1 MKTYNTERE
10 GQLAFFK
17 NLGINAEQALIE
29 NTDGVW
35 NGNLL
40 EFKLSI
46 SDTNK
51 VLFQCVKYLSKLRI
65 SGTSVPRNIVMID
78 LNRYTAYIYDA
89 QNFYEEIHKI
99 YSGSASIANDGFDS
113 KGVQPRK
120 LEYLNSTDMDELKR
134 VLKQTE
140 YVKIRIDENC
150 IVGWAE
156 RYYREN
162 PTASKADFLGDDG
175 EFSHEGEIRN
185 PVKFRDFIVP
195 YEGETNEKFKYLMD
209 KLNDR
214 LKKKKLGAFYTPEA
228 YAKKAHELLQL
239 AIARVPKGND
249 YVIIDRCAGTGNLEA
264 VFTDEELSHCIL
276 STYEYFEYKVL
287 FERLGD
293 KVRHIVPPTEQNIEF
308 SSGLIVNA
316 DAMSKEFIDNEV
328 IRRYIDDSKVTVIM
342 YENPPYQDSSA
353 ITFSDKNGKRQ
364 KTGRKE
370 SYVCNQFKEHLTE
383 FGEQRG
389 ASREISN
396 LFIWSAINLY
406 MRNKYDSYIVFSP
419 IKYFKNIGLTQN
431 CSMVKGFLFNRK
443 FFHASESSI
452 GCVLWSKQCP
462 INQETQWNMTA
473 YNIEK
478 NIIKVVPET
487 FLIKKSKNNVSFLND
502 LRKFETDQIT
512 SVVCDQD
519 GYQSK
524 EIGTLSRKPIYN
536 QNCIGYLVS
545 IGFAIDAKNFNLV
558 RCNLKRGL
566 QQSFGFHLRSDNY
579 LTKIPLFCAKMFP
592 QDHWYDKDIYNTTS
606 DGGDRY
612 TKDHDFLKSC
622 LIYTCLSRYNK
633 CLSFDGSDGRFYR
646 NELCFH
652 KDAVAMNDLVKFK
665 LDDEEKKL
673 LEVWNRVL
681 EKAAATGKMVEK
693 FTYGPYQIE
702 QEINTF
708 HKDETGKKNIYDYPE
723 LNAELNTLKALLKT
737 YYKTHIREKM
747 FEYELVK

>member
-17 NLGINAEQALIE
+17 NIGINAEQALIE

-65 SGTSVPRNIVMID
+65 SGISVPRNIVMID

-89 QNFYEEIHKI
+89 QNFYEEIHKV

-134 VLKQTE
+134 ILKQTE

-185 PVKFRDFIVP
+185 PVKFKDFIVP

-214 LKKKKLGAFYTPEA
+214 LKKKQLGAFYTPEA

-239 AIARVPKGND
+239 AIARVPEGND

-328 IRRYIDDSKVTVIM
+328 IKRYIDDPKVTVIM
-342 YENPPYQDSSA
+342 YENPPYHDESSGVTNGVA
-353 ITFSDKNGKRQ
+353 ERTGKNI
-364 KTGRKE
+364 
-370 SYVCNQFKEHLTE
+370 SYVVENMKTQIKGVATNEIANQ
-383 FGEQRG
+383 
-389 ASREISN
+389 
-396 LFIWSAINLY
+396 FIWSAFKYYL
-406 MRNKYDSYIVFSP
+406 RNKKDSYIVFSP
-419 IKYFKNIGLTQN
+419 IKYWKQYELFNATAQKA
-431 CSMVKGFLFNRK
+431 FAFNRK
-443 FFHASESSI
+443 HFHASVSTI
-452 GCVLWSKQCP
+452 LCVLWNNEIDSAENINAEAYDIKDNEAIFVSNISIRKTKQP
-462 INQETQWNMTA
+462 ISRFYTKLSVTQKDENFIWCNKDGSEAKGKKASVKSYFNQ
-473 YNIEK
+473 
-478 NIIKVVPET
+478 NIIAYLEAD
-487 FLIKKSKNNVSFLND
+487 SF
-502 LRKFETDQIT
+502 QIA
-512 SVVCDQD
+512 
-519 GYQSK
+519 
-524 EIGTLSRKPIYN
+524 P
-536 QNCIGYLVS
+536 
-545 IGFAIDAKNFNLV
+545 
-558 RCNLKRGL
+558 LKRNITTACLYDGHGCYITRDQYISTL
-566 QQSFGFHLRSDNY
+566 PIWVAKY
-579 LTKIPLFCAKMFP
+579 IPL
-592 QDHWYDKDIYNTTS
+592 DNWYENDVYCTTS

-612 TKDHDFLKSC
+612 TKDRDFLKSC

-652 KDAVAMNDLVKFK
+652 KDTVAMNDLTKFK

>member
-17 NLGINAEQALIE
+17 NIGINAEQALIE

-120 LEYLNSTDMDELKR
+120 LEYLNPTDMDELKR

-162 PTASKADFLGDDG
+162 QTASKADFLGDDG

-239 AIARVPKGND
+239 AIARVPEGND

-342 YENPPYQDSSA
+342 YENPPYHDESSGMTNGIA
-353 ITFSDKNGKRQ
+353 ERNGKNTAYVVENMKRQ
-364 KTGRKE
+364 IKGVATNE
-370 SYVCNQFKEHLTE
+370 IANQ
-383 FGEQRG
+383 
-389 ASREISN
+389 
-396 LFIWSAINLY
+396 FIWSAFKYYLH
-406 MRNKYDSYIVFSP
+406 NKEDSYIVFSP
-419 IKYFKNIGLTQN
+419 IKYWKQYELFNATAQKA
-431 CSMVKGFLFNRK
+431 FAFNRK
-443 FFHASESSI
+443 HFHASMSTVL
-452 GCVLWSKQCP
+452 CVLWGNEASSLEDITAESYDIKDNTLVRVPDITIKKVKQPASKFYTRISFSKEDESFVWCSKDGDEAKDKK
-462 INQETQWNMTA
+462 IRVKAYRNQETIA
-473 YNIEK
+473 YLEADSFQIAPH
-478 NIIKVVPET
+478 VR
-487 FLIKKSKNNVSFLND
+487 NVTVACLYNGHGCYIT
-502 LRKFETDQIT
+502 RDQ
-512 SVVCDQD
+512 
-519 GYQSK
+519 YMN
-524 EIGTLSRKPIYN
+524 TLPIW
-536 QNCIGYLVS
+536 V
-545 IGFAIDAKNFNLV
+545 AK
-558 RCNLKRGL
+558 
-566 QQSFGFHLRSDNY
+566 Y
-579 LTKIPLFCAKMFP
+579 IPL
-592 QDHWYDKDIYNTTS
+592 DNWYENDVYCTTS

-612 TKDHDFLKSC
+612 TKDRDFLKSC

-652 KDAVAMNDLVKFK
+652 KDAVAMNDLAKFK

-723 LNAELNTLKALLKT
+723 LNAELNTLKVLLKT

>member
-17 NLGINAEQALIE
+17 NIGINAEQALIE

-65 SGTSVPRNIVMID
+65 SGTSVPRNIVIID

-239 AIARVPKGND
+239 AIARVPEGND

-328 IRRYIDDSKVTVIM
+328 IKRYINDPKVTVIM

-353 ITFSDKNGKRQ
+353 ITFNDENGERE
-364 KTGRKE
+364 KTERKE
-370 SYVCNQFKEHLTE
+370 SYVCGQFKNHLKS
-383 FGEQRG
+383 FDANG
-389 ASREISN
+389 AAAREISN
-396 LFIWSAINLY
+396 LFIWSAFHFY
-406 MRNKYDSYIVFSP
+406 MKKKNDSYIVFSP
-419 IKYFKNIGLTQN
+419 AKYFKQSN
-431 CSMVKGFLFNRK
+431 MVRNEMIYGYIFNRK
-443 FFHASESSI
+443 HFHATPSSI
-452 GCVLWSKQCP
+452 VCALWSNIEHPSDKWTLEAIDMIDDKPTKIGNIVVKKCVSTLTKNFDNRKFYNDLQGTVCCEADGTESAKQCYRD
-462 INQETQWNMTA
+462 ILVNE
-473 YNIEK
+473 NIVGYLRAFSFGIDPK
-478 NIIKVVPET
+478 NYCLTRCV
-487 FLIKKSKNNVSFLND
+487 SKNAL
-502 LRKFETDQIT
+502 
-512 SVVCDQD
+512 
-519 GYQSK
+519 G
-524 EIGTLSRKPIYN
+524 
-536 QNCIGYLVS
+536 
-545 IGFAIDAKNFNLV
+545 GFY
-558 RCNLKRGL
+558 
-566 QQSFGFHLRSDNY
+566 LRSDNY
-579 LTKIPLFCAKMFP
+579 LTKLPLFCAKMFP
-592 QDHWYDKDIYNTTS
+592 QDNWYERDVYFTTA
-606 DGGDRY
+606 DGGDCY
-612 TKDHDFLKSC
+612 TKDRDFLKSC

-652 KDAVAMNDLVKFK
+652 KDAVAMNDIAKFK

>member
-17 NLGINAEQALIE
+17 NIGINAEQALIE

-89 QNFYEEIHKI
+89 QNFYEEIHKV
-99 YSGSASIANDGFDS
+99 YSGGASVANEGFDS

-120 LEYLNSTDMDELKR
+120 LEYSNSTDMDELKR

-239 AIARVPKGND
+239 AIARVPEGND

-328 IRRYIDDSKVTVIM
+328 IRRYIDDPKVTVIM
-342 YENPPYQDSSA
+342 YENPPY
-353 ITFSDKNGKRQ
+353 SDANADNAKEEKRS
-364 KTGRKE
+364 RD
-370 SYVCNQFKEHLTE
+370 E
-383 FGEQRG
+383 FGFVYEQMKKKTSLHAERDI
-389 ASREISN
+389 ANR
-396 LFIWSAINLY
+396 FIWSAFEY
-406 MRNKYDSYIVFSP
+406 YVKKPQDSYVVFSP
-419 IKYFKNIGLTQN
+419 IKYWKSGLCQ
-431 CSMVKGFLFNRK
+431 KKYIEGFLFNRK
-443 FFHASESSI
+443 YFHASESAISCI
-452 GCVLWSKQCP
+452 LWSQEDGEAETLFLKAFNIEDNLTYIKEISVGKCHHTFKRYVKNEGVFEGKSDVFCKSDGSPICGSKYKKENVISNDLLAFLSTQSFP
-462 INQETQWNMTA
+462 INPN
-473 YNIEK
+473 NIY
-478 NIIKVVPET
+478 
-487 FLIKKSKNNVSFLND
+487 L
-502 LRKFETDQIT
+502 LRTTINANT
-512 SVVCDQD
+512 N
-519 GYQSK
+519 
-524 EIGTLSRKPIYN
+524 TN
-536 QNCIGYLVS
+536 QY
-545 IGFAIDAKNFNLV
+545 
-558 RCNLKRGL
+558 
-566 QQSFGFHLRSDNY
+566 LRSDNY
-579 LTKIPLFCAKMFP
+579 LTKLPLFCAKMFP
-592 QDHWYDKDIYNTTS
+592 QDNWYERDVYFTTA

-612 TKDHDFLKSC
+612 TKDRDFLKSC

-652 KDAVAMNDLVKFK
+652 KDAVAMNDLAKFK

>member
-1 MKTYNTERE
+1 MKSYNTERE

-17 NLGINAEQALIE
+17 NLGINAEQALVE

-65 SGTSVPRNIVMID
+65 SGTSVPRNIIMID

-89 QNFYEEIHKI
+89 QNFYEEIHKV
-99 YSGSASIANDGFDS
+99 YSGAASVANEGFDS

-120 LEYLNSTDMDELKR
+120 LEYSNSTDMDELKR
-134 VLKQTE
+134 ILKQTE

-185 PVKFRDFIVP
+185 PVKFKDFIVP

-239 AIARVPKGND
+239 AIARVPEGND

-316 DAMSKEFIDNEV
+316 DAMSKEFIENEV
-328 IRRYIDDSKVTVIM
+328 IRKYIDDPKVTVIM
-342 YENPPYQDSSA
+342 YENPPYHDESSGMTNGIA
-353 ITFSDKNGKRQ
+353 ERNGKNTAYVVENMKRQ
-364 KTGRKE
+364 IKGVATNE
-370 SYVCNQFKEHLTE
+370 IANQ
-383 FGEQRG
+383 
-389 ASREISN
+389 
-396 LFIWSAINLY
+396 FIWSAFKYYL
-406 MRNKYDSYIVFSP
+406 RNKEDSYIVFSP
-419 IKYFKNIGLTQN
+419 IKYWKQYELFDATAQKA
-431 CSMVKGFLFNRK
+431 FAFNRK
-443 FFHASESSI
+443 HFHASMSTVL
-452 GCVLWSKQCP
+452 CVLWENEASSFENITAESYDIKDNALVRVPDITIKKVKQPASKFYTRISFSKEDESSVWCSKDGDEAKDKK
-462 INQETQWNMTA
+462 IRVKAYRNQETIA
-473 YNIEK
+473 YLEADSFQIAPH
-478 NIIKVVPET
+478 VR
-487 FLIKKSKNNVSFLND
+487 NVTVACLYNGHGCYIT
-502 LRKFETDQIT
+502 RDQ
-512 SVVCDQD
+512 
-519 GYQSK
+519 YMN
-524 EIGTLSRKPIYN
+524 TLPIW
-536 QNCIGYLVS
+536 V
-545 IGFAIDAKNFNLV
+545 AK
-558 RCNLKRGL
+558 
-566 QQSFGFHLRSDNY
+566 Y
-579 LTKIPLFCAKMFP
+579 IPL
-592 QDHWYDKDIYNTTS
+592 DNWYENDVYCTTS

-612 TKDHDFLKSC
+612 TKDRDFLKSC

-652 KDAVAMNDLVKFK
+652 KDAVAVNDLAKFK

-673 LEVWNRVL
+673 LEVWNRIL
-681 EKAAATGKMVEK
+681 RKAAATGKMVEK

-723 LNAELNTLKALLKT
+723 LNAELNTLKVLLKT

>member
-17 NLGINAEQALIE
+17 NIGINAEQALIE

-89 QNFYEEIHKI
+89 QNFYEEIHKV
-99 YSGSASIANDGFDS
+99 YSGGASVANEGFDS

-120 LEYLNSTDMDELKR
+120 LEYSNSTDMDELKR
-134 VLKQTE
+134 ILKQTE

-185 PVKFRDFIVP
+185 PVKFKDFIVP

-209 KLNDR
+209 KLNDH

-239 AIARVPKGND
+239 AIARVPEGND

-328 IRRYIDDSKVTVIM
+328 IRRYIDDPKVTVIM
-342 YENPPYQDSSA
+342 YENPPYHDESSGVTNGVA
-353 ITFSDKNGKRQ
+353 ERTGKNI
-364 KTGRKE
+364 
-370 SYVCNQFKEHLTE
+370 SYVVENMKTQIKGVATNEIANQ
-383 FGEQRG
+383 
-389 ASREISN
+389 
-396 LFIWSAINLY
+396 FIWSAFKYYL
-406 MRNKYDSYIVFSP
+406 RNKKDSYIVFSP
-419 IKYFKNIGLTQN
+419 IKYWKQYELFNATAQKA
-431 CSMVKGFLFNRK
+431 FAFNRK
-443 FFHASESSI
+443 HFHASVSTI
-452 GCVLWSKQCP
+452 LCVLWNNEIDSAENINAEAYDIKDNEAIFVSNISIRKTKQP
-462 INQETQWNMTA
+462 ISRFYTKLSVTQKDENFIWCNKDGSEAKGKKASVKSYFNQ
-473 YNIEK
+473 
-478 NIIKVVPET
+478 NIIAYLEAD
-487 FLIKKSKNNVSFLND
+487 SF
-502 LRKFETDQIT
+502 QIA
-512 SVVCDQD
+512 
-519 GYQSK
+519 
-524 EIGTLSRKPIYN
+524 P
-536 QNCIGYLVS
+536 
-545 IGFAIDAKNFNLV
+545 
-558 RCNLKRGL
+558 LKRNITTACLYDGHGCYITRDQYISTL
-566 QQSFGFHLRSDNY
+566 PIWVAKY
-579 LTKIPLFCAKMFP
+579 IPL
-592 QDHWYDKDIYNTTS
+592 DNWYENDVYCTTA

-612 TKDHDFLKSC
+612 TKDRDFLKSC

-652 KDAVAMNDLVKFK
+652 KDAVAMSDLAKFK

>member
-17 NLGINAEQALIE
+17 NIGINAEQALIE

-239 AIARVPKGND
+239 AIARVPEGND

-328 IRRYIDDSKVTVIM
+328 IRRYIDDPKVTVIM
-342 YENPPYQDSSA
+342 YENPPYHDESSGMTKGVA
-353 ITFSDKNGKRQ
+353 ERNGKN
-364 KTGRKE
+364 TA
-370 SYVCNQFKEHLTE
+370 YVVENMKKQIKGVATNEIANQ
-383 FGEQRG
+383 
-389 ASREISN
+389 
-396 LFIWSAINLY
+396 FIWSAFKYYL
-406 MRNKYDSYIVFSP
+406 RNKEDSYIVFSP
-419 IKYFKNIGLTQN
+419 IKYWKQYELFNATAQKA
-431 CSMVKGFLFNRK
+431 FAFNRK
-443 FFHASESSI
+443 HFHASMSTVL
-452 GCVLWSKQCP
+452 CVLWGNEASSLED
-462 INQETQWNMTA
+462 ITA
-473 YNIEK
+473 ESYD
-478 NIIKVVPET
+478 IKDNVLVRVPDIT
-487 FLIKKSKNNVSFLND
+487 IKKVKQPASKFYTRISF
-502 LRKFETDQIT
+502 
-512 SVVCDQD
+512 
-519 GYQSK
+519 SK
-524 EIGTLSRKPIYN
+524 EDESFVWCSKDGDEAKDKKIRVKAYRNQKTIAYLEADSFQIAPHVRNVTVACLYNGHGCYITRDQYMKTLPIW
-536 QNCIGYLVS
+536 V
-545 IGFAIDAKNFNLV
+545 AK
-558 RCNLKRGL
+558 
-566 QQSFGFHLRSDNY
+566 Y
-579 LTKIPLFCAKMFP
+579 IPLEN
-592 QDHWYDKDIYNTTS
+592 WYENDIYCTTS

-612 TKDHDFLKSC
+612 TKDRDFLKSC

-652 KDAVAMNDLVKFK
+652 KDAVAMNDIAKFK

>member
-1 MKTYNTERE
+1 MKSYNTERE

-46 SDTNK
+46 SDTSK

-78 LNRYTAYIYDA
+78 LNRCTAYVYDA
-89 QNFYEEIHKI
+89 QNFYEEIHKV
-99 YSGSASIANDGFDS
+99 YSGAASVANEGFDS

-120 LEYLNSTDMDELKR
+120 LEYSNSTDMDELKR
-134 VLKQTE
+134 ILKQTE

-185 PVKFRDFIVP
+185 PVKFKDFIVP

-214 LKKKKLGAFYTPEA
+214 LKKKKLGAFYTPEV

-239 AIARVPKGND
+239 AIARVPEGND

-316 DAMSKEFIDNEV
+316 DAMSKEFIENEV
-328 IRRYIDDSKVTVIM
+328 IRKYIDDPKVTVIM
-342 YENPPYQDSSA
+342 YENPPYHDESSGMTNGIA
-353 ITFSDKNGKRQ
+353 ERNGKNTAYVVENMKRQ
-364 KTGRKE
+364 IKGVATNE
-370 SYVCNQFKEHLTE
+370 IANQ
-383 FGEQRG
+383 
-389 ASREISN
+389 
-396 LFIWSAINLY
+396 FIWSAFKYYL
-406 MRNKYDSYIVFSP
+406 RNKEDSYIVFSP
-419 IKYFKNIGLTQN
+419 IKYWKQYELFDATAQKA
-431 CSMVKGFLFNRK
+431 FAFNRK
-443 FFHASESSI
+443 HFHASMSTVL
-452 GCVLWSKQCP
+452 CVLWENEASSFENITAESYDIKDNALVRVPDITIKKVKQPASKFYTRISFSKEDESSVWCSKDGDEAKDKK
-462 INQETQWNMTA
+462 IRVKAYRNQETIA
-473 YNIEK
+473 YLEADSFQIAPH
-478 NIIKVVPET
+478 VR
-487 FLIKKSKNNVSFLND
+487 NVTVACLYNGHGCYIT
-502 LRKFETDQIT
+502 RDQ
-512 SVVCDQD
+512 
-519 GYQSK
+519 YMN
-524 EIGTLSRKPIYN
+524 TLPIW
-536 QNCIGYLVS
+536 V
-545 IGFAIDAKNFNLV
+545 AK
-558 RCNLKRGL
+558 
-566 QQSFGFHLRSDNY
+566 Y
-579 LTKIPLFCAKMFP
+579 IPL
-592 QDHWYDKDIYNTTS
+592 DNWYENDVYCTTS

-612 TKDHDFLKSC
+612 TKDRDFLKSC

-652 KDAVAMNDLVKFK
+652 KDAVAMNDLAKFK

-681 EKAAATGKMVEK
+681 EKAAATGKMAEK

-723 LNAELNTLKALLKT
+723 LNAELNTLKVLLKT

>member
-10 GQLAFFK
+10 GQFAFFK
-17 NLGINAEQALIE
+17 NIGINAEQALIE

-89 QNFYEEIHKI
+89 KNFYEEIHKV
-99 YSGSASIANDGFDS
+99 YSGSASTANDGFDS

-239 AIARVPKGND
+239 AIARVPEGND

-316 DAMSKEFIDNEV
+316 DAMSKEFIENEV
-328 IRRYIDDSKVTVIM
+328 IRRYIDDPNVTVIM
-342 YENPPYQDSSA
+342 YENPPYRDDTADNKGTKKVKVTETYIRREMTEEFNGSA
-353 ITFSDKNGKRQ
+353 AT
-364 KTGRKE
+364 
-370 SYVCNQFKEHLTE
+370 
-383 FGEQRG
+383 
-389 ASREISN
+389 ARELSN
-396 LFIWSAINLY
+396 LFIWSAFKYY
-406 MRNKYDSYIVFSP
+406 MKKAEDSYVVFSP
-419 IKYFKNIGLTQN
+419 IKYWKSEHIL
-431 CSMVKGFLFNRK
+431 SKKYIKGFMFNREH
-443 FFHASESSI
+443 FHATPSVISCILWSNENERLREISLEAIDIIDNKLSKLGDKTVKIVERKFTQDFYDGRKFSNDIPSNIYLDSI
-452 GCVLWSKQCP
+452 G
-462 INQETQWNMTA
+462 
-473 YNIEK
+473 
-478 NIIKVVPET
+478 VPGNPAKYT
-487 FLIKKSKNNVSFLND
+487 KA
-502 LRKFETDQIT
+502 
-512 SVVCDQD
+512 
-519 GYQSK
+519 G
-524 EIGTLSRKPIYN
+524 IYN
-536 QNCIGYLVS
+536 DNIVGFLMAKN
-545 IGFAIDAKNFNLV
+545 FAIDPMNRGLV
-558 RCNLKRGL
+558 RMNPIN
-566 QQSFGFHLRSDNY
+566 SPATFAVRSDNY
-579 LTKIPLFCAKMFP
+579 LTKLPLFCAKMFP
-592 QDHWYDKDIYNTTS
+592 QDNWYERDVYFTTS

-612 TKDHDFLKSC
+612 TKDRDFLKSC

-652 KDAVAMNDLVKFK
+652 KDAVAMNDLAKFK
-665 LDDEEKKL
+665 LDNEEKKL

>member
-46 SDTNK
+46 SDTSK

-65 SGTSVPRNIVMID
+65 SGISVPRNIVMID

-89 QNFYEEIHKI
+89 QNFYEEIHKV

-134 VLKQTE
+134 ILKQTE

-185 PVKFRDFIVP
+185 PVKFKDFIVP

-239 AIARVPKGND
+239 AIARVPEGND

-328 IRRYIDDSKVTVIM
+328 IRRYIDDPKVTVIM
-342 YENPPYQDSSA
+342 YENPPYHDESSGVTNGVA
-353 ITFSDKNGKRQ
+353 ERTGKNI
-364 KTGRKE
+364 
-370 SYVCNQFKEHLTE
+370 SYVVENMKTQIKGVATNEIANQ
-383 FGEQRG
+383 
-389 ASREISN
+389 
-396 LFIWSAINLY
+396 FIWSAFKYYL
-406 MRNKYDSYIVFSP
+406 RNKKDSYIVFSP
-419 IKYFKNIGLTQN
+419 IKYWKQYELFNATAQKA
-431 CSMVKGFLFNRK
+431 FAFNRK
-443 FFHASESSI
+443 HFHASVSTI
-452 GCVLWSKQCP
+452 LCVLWNNEIDSAENINAEAYDIKDNEAIFVSNISIRKTKQP
-462 INQETQWNMTA
+462 ISRFYTKLSVTQKDENFIWCNKDGSEAKGKKASVKSYFNQ
-473 YNIEK
+473 
-478 NIIKVVPET
+478 NIIAYLEAD
-487 FLIKKSKNNVSFLND
+487 SF
-502 LRKFETDQIT
+502 QIA
-512 SVVCDQD
+512 
-519 GYQSK
+519 
-524 EIGTLSRKPIYN
+524 P
-536 QNCIGYLVS
+536 
-545 IGFAIDAKNFNLV
+545 
-558 RCNLKRGL
+558 LKRNITTACLYDGHGCYITRDQYISTL
-566 QQSFGFHLRSDNY
+566 PIWVAKY
-579 LTKIPLFCAKMFP
+579 IPL
-592 QDHWYDKDIYNTTS
+592 DNWYENDVYCTTS

-612 TKDHDFLKSC
+612 TKDRDFLKSC

-652 KDAVAMNDLVKFK
+652 KDTVAMNDLAKFK

-673 LEVWNRVL
+673 LEVWNHVL
-681 EKAAATGKMVEK
+681 EKAATTGKMVKK

-708 HKDETGKKNIYDYPE
+708 HKDEIGKKNIYDYPE
-723 LNAELNTLKALLKT
+723 LNAELNTLKVLLKT

>member
-120 LEYLNSTDMDELKR
+120 LEYLNSTDMDGLKR

-239 AIARVPKGND
+239 AIARVPEGND

-328 IRRYIDDSKVTVIM
+328 IRKYIDDPKVTVIM
-342 YENPPYQDSSA
+342 YENPPYHDESSGMTNGIA
-353 ITFSDKNGKRQ
+353 ERNGKN
-364 KTGRKE
+364 TA
-370 SYVCNQFKEHLTE
+370 YVVENMKKQIKGVATNEIANQ
-383 FGEQRG
+383 
-389 ASREISN
+389 
-396 LFIWSAINLY
+396 FIWSAFKYYL
-406 MRNKYDSYIVFSP
+406 RNKEDSYIVFSP
-419 IKYFKNIGLTQN
+419 IKYWKQYELFDATAQKA
-431 CSMVKGFLFNRK
+431 FAFNRK
-443 FFHASESSI
+443 HFHASMSTVL
-452 GCVLWSKQCP
+452 CVLWENEASSFEDITAESYDIKDGALVRVPDITIKKVKQPASKFYTRISFSKEDESFVWCSKDGDEAKDKK
-462 INQETQWNMTA
+462 IRVKAYRNQETIA
-473 YNIEK
+473 YLEADSFQIAPH
-478 NIIKVVPET
+478 VR
-487 FLIKKSKNNVSFLND
+487 NVTVACLYNGNGCYIT
-502 LRKFETDQIT
+502 RDQ
-512 SVVCDQD
+512 
-519 GYQSK
+519 YMN
-524 EIGTLSRKPIYN
+524 TLPIW
-536 QNCIGYLVS
+536 V
-545 IGFAIDAKNFNLV
+545 AK
-558 RCNLKRGL
+558 
-566 QQSFGFHLRSDNY
+566 Y
-579 LTKIPLFCAKMFP
+579 IPL
-592 QDHWYDKDIYNTTS
+592 DNWYENDVYCTTS

-612 TKDHDFLKSC
+612 TKDRDFLKSC

>member
-17 NLGINAEQALIE
+17 NIGINAEQALIE

-89 QNFYEEIHKI
+89 QNFYEEIHKV
-99 YSGSASIANDGFDS
+99 YSGGASVANEGFDS

-120 LEYLNSTDMDELKR
+120 LEYSNSTDMDELKR

-175 EFSHEGEIRN
+175 EFSREGEIRN
-185 PVKFRDFIVP
+185 PVKFKDFIVP

-214 LKKKKLGAFYTPEA
+214 LKKKQLGAFYTPEA

-239 AIARVPKGND
+239 AIARVPEGND

-328 IRRYIDDSKVTVIM
+328 IRRYIDDPKVTVIM
-342 YENPPYQDSSA
+342 YENPPYHDESSGVINGVA
-353 ITFSDKNGKRQ
+353 ERTGKNI
-364 KTGRKE
+364 
-370 SYVCNQFKEHLTE
+370 SYVVENMKTQIKGVATNEIANQ
-383 FGEQRG
+383 
-389 ASREISN
+389 
-396 LFIWSAINLY
+396 FIWSAFKYYL
-406 MRNKYDSYIVFSP
+406 RNKKDSYIVFSP
-419 IKYFKNIGLTQN
+419 IKYWKQYELFNATAQKA
-431 CSMVKGFLFNRK
+431 FAFNRK
-443 FFHASESSI
+443 HFHASESTI
-452 GCVLWSKQCP
+452 LCVLWNNEIDSAENINAEAYDIKDNETIFVSNISIRKTKQP
-462 INQETQWNMTA
+462 ISRFYTKLSVTQKDENFIWCNKDGSEAKGKKASVKSYFNQ
-473 YNIEK
+473 
-478 NIIKVVPET
+478 NIIAYLEAD
-487 FLIKKSKNNVSFLND
+487 SF
-502 LRKFETDQIT
+502 QIA
-512 SVVCDQD
+512 
-519 GYQSK
+519 
-524 EIGTLSRKPIYN
+524 P
-536 QNCIGYLVS
+536 
-545 IGFAIDAKNFNLV
+545 
-558 RCNLKRGL
+558 LKRNITTACLYDGHGCYITRDQYISTL
-566 QQSFGFHLRSDNY
+566 PIWVAKY
-579 LTKIPLFCAKMFP
+579 IPL
-592 QDHWYDKDIYNTTS
+592 DNWYENDVYCTTS

-612 TKDHDFLKSC
+612 TKDRDFLKSC

-652 KDAVAMNDLVKFK
+652 KDAVAMNDIAKFK

>member
-17 NLGINAEQALIE
+17 NIGINAEQALIE

-239 AIARVPKGND
+239 AIARVPEGND

-328 IRRYIDDSKVTVIM
+328 IRRYIDDPKVTVIM

-353 ITFSDKNGKRQ
+353 ITFNDENGERQ

-370 SYVCNQFKEHLTE
+370 SYVVKRMSETKK
-383 FGEQRG
+383 FGIQT
-389 ASREISN
+389 REISN
-396 LFIWSAINLY
+396 NFIWSAFEYYLH
-406 MRNKYDSYIVFSP
+406 KPEDSYIVFSP
-419 IKYFKNIGLTQN
+419 MKYWKSVGLAEKEF
-431 CSMVKGFLFNRK
+431 VDGFIFNRK
-443 FFHASESSI
+443 YFHANASTVGCILWGNRVAHNETLILPAFDIKDDELLYVRDIKTSI
-452 GCVLWSKQCP
+452 GHKGFEPFYDKRISSQDIKTTVCCESNGMESKKACYKKIRCGNDIIAYLRAFSFGIDP
-462 INQETQWNMTA
+462 KNYSLTTA
-473 YNIEK
+473 I
-478 NIIKVVPET
+478 
-487 FLIKKSKNNVSFLND
+487 SKNALGGFYV
-502 LRKFETDQIT
+502 RK
-512 SVVCDQD
+512 
-519 GYQSK
+519 
-524 EIGTLSRKPIYN
+524 
-536 QNCIGYLVS
+536 
-545 IGFAIDAKNFNLV
+545 
-558 RCNLKRGL
+558 
-566 QQSFGFHLRSDNY
+566 DNY
-579 LTKIPLFCAKMFP
+579 LTKLPLFCAKMFP
-592 QDHWYDKDIYNTTS
+592 SDDWFEIDIYFNTS

-612 TKDHDFLKSC
+612 TKDRDFLKSC

-673 LEVWNRVL
+673 LDVWNRVL

-723 LNAELNTLKALLKT
+723 LNAELNTLKTLLKT

>member
-46 SDTNK
+46 SDTSK

-78 LNRYTAYIYDA
+78 LNRCTAYVYDA
-89 QNFYEEIHKI
+89 QNFYEEIHKV
-99 YSGSASIANDGFDS
+99 YSGAASVANEGFDS

-120 LEYLNSTDMDELKR
+120 LEYSNSTDMDELKR
-134 VLKQTE
+134 ILKQTE

-185 PVKFRDFIVP
+185 PVKFKDFIVP

-239 AIARVPKGND
+239 AIARVPEGND

-328 IRRYIDDSKVTVIM
+328 IRRYIDDPKVTVIM
-342 YENPPYQDSSA
+342 YENPPYHDESSGVTNGVA
-353 ITFSDKNGKRQ
+353 ERTGKNI
-364 KTGRKE
+364 
-370 SYVCNQFKEHLTE
+370 SYVVENMKTQIKGVATNEIANQ
-383 FGEQRG
+383 
-389 ASREISN
+389 
-396 LFIWSAINLY
+396 FIWSAFKYYL
-406 MRNKYDSYIVFSP
+406 RNKKDSYIVFSP
-419 IKYFKNIGLTQN
+419 IKYWKQYELFNATAQKA
-431 CSMVKGFLFNRK
+431 FAFNRK
-443 FFHASESSI
+443 HFHASVSTI
-452 GCVLWSKQCP
+452 LCVLWNNEIDSAENINAEAYDIKDNEAIFVSNISIRKAKQP
-462 INQETQWNMTA
+462 ISRFYTKLSVTQKDENFIWCNKDGSEAKGKKASVKSYFNQ
-473 YNIEK
+473 
-478 NIIKVVPET
+478 NIIAYLEAD
-487 FLIKKSKNNVSFLND
+487 SF
-502 LRKFETDQIT
+502 QIA
-512 SVVCDQD
+512 
-519 GYQSK
+519 
-524 EIGTLSRKPIYN
+524 P
-536 QNCIGYLVS
+536 
-545 IGFAIDAKNFNLV
+545 
-558 RCNLKRGL
+558 LKRNITTACLYDGHGCYITRDQYISTL
-566 QQSFGFHLRSDNY
+566 PIWVAKY
-579 LTKIPLFCAKMFP
+579 IPL
-592 QDHWYDKDIYNTTS
+592 DNWYENDVYCTTS

-612 TKDHDFLKSC
+612 TKDRNFLKSC

-633 CLSFDGSDGRFYR
+633 CLSFDGSDGRFYK

-652 KDAVAMNDLVKFK
+652 KDAVAMNDIAKFK

-681 EKAAATGKMVEK
+681 EKAAATGKMIEK

-723 LNAELNTLKALLKT
+723 LNAELNTLKVLLKT

>member
-17 NLGINAEQALIE
+17 NIGINAEQALIE

-162 PTASKADFLGDDG
+162 QTASKADFLGDDG

-239 AIARVPKGND
+239 AIARVPEGND

-342 YENPPYQDSSA
+342 YENPPYHDESSGMTNGIA
-353 ITFSDKNGKRQ
+353 ERNGKNTAYVVENMKRQ
-364 KTGRKE
+364 IKGVATNE
-370 SYVCNQFKEHLTE
+370 IANQ
-383 FGEQRG
+383 
-389 ASREISN
+389 
-396 LFIWSAINLY
+396 FIWSAFKYYLH
-406 MRNKYDSYIVFSP
+406 NKEDSYIVFSP
-419 IKYFKNIGLTQN
+419 IKYWKQYELFNATAQKA
-431 CSMVKGFLFNRK
+431 FAFNRK
-443 FFHASESSI
+443 HFHASMSTVL
-452 GCVLWSKQCP
+452 CVLWGNEASSLEDITAESYDIKDNTLVRVPDITIKKVKQPASKFYTRISFSKEDESFVWCSKDGDEAKDKK
-462 INQETQWNMTA
+462 IRVKAYRNQETIA
-473 YNIEK
+473 YLEADSFQIAPH
-478 NIIKVVPET
+478 VR
-487 FLIKKSKNNVSFLND
+487 NVTVACLYNGHGCYIT
-502 LRKFETDQIT
+502 RDQ
-512 SVVCDQD
+512 
-519 GYQSK
+519 YMN
-524 EIGTLSRKPIYN
+524 TLPIW
-536 QNCIGYLVS
+536 V
-545 IGFAIDAKNFNLV
+545 AK
-558 RCNLKRGL
+558 
-566 QQSFGFHLRSDNY
+566 Y
-579 LTKIPLFCAKMFP
+579 IPL
-592 QDHWYDKDIYNTTS
+592 DNWYENDVYCTTS

-612 TKDHDFLKSC
+612 TKDRDFLKSC

-652 KDAVAMNDLVKFK
+652 KDAVAMNDLAKFK

-723 LNAELNTLKALLKT
+723 LNAELNTLKVLLKT

>member
-17 NLGINAEQALIE
+17 NIGINAEQALIE

-51 VLFQCVKYLSKLRI
+51 VLFQCIKYLSKLRI

-99 YSGSASIANDGFDS
+99 YSGSASISNDGFDS

-239 AIARVPKGND
+239 AIARVPEGND

-328 IRRYIDDSKVTVIM
+328 IRKYIDDPKVTVIM
-342 YENPPYQDSSA
+342 YENPPYHDESSGMTNGIA
-353 ITFSDKNGKRQ
+353 ERNGKN
-364 KTGRKE
+364 TA
-370 SYVCNQFKEHLTE
+370 YVVENMKKQIKGVATNEIANQ
-383 FGEQRG
+383 
-389 ASREISN
+389 
-396 LFIWSAINLY
+396 FIWSAFKYYL
-406 MRNKYDSYIVFSP
+406 RNKEDSYIVFSP
-419 IKYFKNIGLTQN
+419 IKYWKQYELFDATAQKA
-431 CSMVKGFLFNRK
+431 FAFNRK
-443 FFHASESSI
+443 HFHASMSTVL
-452 GCVLWSKQCP
+452 CVLWGNEASSLENITAESYDIKDNALVRVPDITIKKVKQPASKFYTRISFSKEDESFVWCSKDGDEAKDKK
-462 INQETQWNMTA
+462 IRVKAYRNQETIA
-473 YNIEK
+473 YLEADSFQIAPH
-478 NIIKVVPET
+478 VR
-487 FLIKKSKNNVSFLND
+487 NVTVACLYNGNGCYIT
-502 LRKFETDQIT
+502 RDQ
-512 SVVCDQD
+512 
-519 GYQSK
+519 YMN
-524 EIGTLSRKPIYN
+524 TLPIW
-536 QNCIGYLVS
+536 V
-545 IGFAIDAKNFNLV
+545 AK
-558 RCNLKRGL
+558 
-566 QQSFGFHLRSDNY
+566 Y
-579 LTKIPLFCAKMFP
+579 IPL
-592 QDHWYDKDIYNTTS
+592 DNWYENDVYCTTS

-612 TKDHDFLKSC
+612 TKDRDFLKSC

-652 KDAVAMNDLVKFK
+652 KDAVAMNDLAKFK

-681 EKAAATGKMVEK
+681 EKAAETGKMVEK

>member
-17 NLGINAEQALIE
+17 NIGINAEQALIE

-89 QNFYEEIHKI
+89 QNFYEEIHKV
-99 YSGSASIANDGFDS
+99 YSGGASVANEGFDS

-120 LEYLNSTDMDELKR
+120 LEYSNSTDMDELKR
-134 VLKQTE
+134 ILKQTE

-239 AIARVPKGND
+239 AIARVPEGND

-328 IRRYIDDSKVTVIM
+328 IRRYIDDPKVTVIM

-353 ITFSDKNGKRQ
+353 ITFVEDNDKSKKV
-364 KTGRKE
+364 KTDNNEKFVMNE
-370 SYVCNQFKEHLTE
+370 FKKLALPSLNEKL
-383 FGEQRG
+383 GS
-389 ASREISN
+389 AREISN
-396 LFIWSAINLY
+396 LFIWSAIHYYL
-406 MRNKYDSYIVFSP
+406 RQKTDSLIIFSP
-419 IKYFKNIGLTQN
+419 VKYFKNVGITKLN
-431 CSMVKGFLFNRK
+431 MVKGFAFNRK
-443 FFHASESSI
+443 YFHATESVIS
-452 GCVLWSKQCP
+452 CCFWTNEYSNDNSWSLEIVDIVAEETVKLQNTLTIKRVSNGISAFNDKRNFEDDVDDGIVCNSDGQP
-462 INQETQWNMTA
+462 IDNWNG
-473 YNIEK
+473 
-478 NIIKVVPET
+478 
-487 FLIKKSKNNVSFLND
+487 KKSK
-502 LRKFETDQIT
+502 
-512 SVVCDQD
+512 
-519 GYQSK
+519 
-524 EIGTLSRKPIYN
+524 YN
-536 QNCIGYLVS
+536 QNIIAYMAANGLGMDAIKRFLCRSGYKV
-545 IGFAIDAKNFNLV
+545 GV
-558 RCNLKRGL
+558 T
-566 QQSFGFHLRSDNY
+566 QSFGFYLRKDNY
-579 LTKIPLFCAKMFP
+579 LDKLPMWVSKLFP
-592 QDHWYDKDIYNTTS
+592 QDNWYDKDVYNTTA

-652 KDAVAMNDLVKFK
+652 KDAVAMNDLAKFK

-681 EKAAATGKMVEK
+681 EKAAATGKMIEK